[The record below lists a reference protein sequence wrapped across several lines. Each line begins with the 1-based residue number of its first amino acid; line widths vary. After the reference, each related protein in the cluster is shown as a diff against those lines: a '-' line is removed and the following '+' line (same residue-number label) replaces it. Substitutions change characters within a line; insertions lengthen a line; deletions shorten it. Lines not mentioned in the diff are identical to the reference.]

1 MSSFFSFLPMSKLF
15 ISRYACLRFHLNVF
29 LYLMVL
35 ESFCTHTHTLWILLC
50 LIFILNL
57 LHTRGKHDTC
67 VLLFFRQKKL
77 KKLVGV
83 FFSAMAIILIR
94 PPQIH
99 ANTHT
104 HTLSLSLS
112 LSFTSPAQKHTP
124 IHIHSHAIFA

>member
-1 MSSFFSFLPMSKLF
+1 MSSFFSSLPMSKLF
-15 ISRYACLRFHLNVF
+15 ISKYACLRFHLNVF

-57 LHTRGKHDTC
+57 LHTRGKHDTY
-67 VLLFFRQKKL
+67 VLMFFRQKKVQ
-77 KKLVGV
+77 KFVGD

-99 ANTHT
+99 ANTRTYTHT
-104 HTLSLSLS
+104 HS